1 MGGVDKSDNS
11 VDKSDKDG
19 REDRKPA
26 EKPISLHPLKFEE
39 AVHALSET
47 KPVSKDAD
55 GGTDQNSVS
64 TNKSGRT

>member
-1 MGGVDKSDNS
+1 MDSVDKSDRS

-39 AVHALSET
+39 AVQGLLRADRKGNKITPIKTGSET
-47 KPVSKDAD
+47 GD
-55 GGTDQNSVS
+55 G
-64 TNKSGRT
+64 KRT

>member
-1 MGGVDKSDNS
+1 MDSVDKSGDI

-39 AVHALSET
+39 ALSDLLRV
-47 KPVSKDAD
+47 KPAKKEV
-55 GGTDQNSVS
+55 
-64 TNKSGRT
+64 GRNNGSAQKEDKNA